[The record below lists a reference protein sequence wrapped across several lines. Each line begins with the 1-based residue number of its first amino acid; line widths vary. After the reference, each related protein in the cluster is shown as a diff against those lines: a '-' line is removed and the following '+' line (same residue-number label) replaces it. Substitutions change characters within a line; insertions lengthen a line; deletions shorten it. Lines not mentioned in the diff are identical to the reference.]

1 MRPSKLSSRPM
12 TSTPALYA
20 DFTTARI
27 TAFSPG
33 ASPPPVRT
41 PIFFIFGMGGGYGG
55 RRGVAWRVTGS
66 IAVALACHALS
77 PGHNN
82 VVTADLRRQRRRKFD
97 TGATFASSEREGWW
111 TARGSNS
118 RPPHCERGALPT
130 ELAAHC
136 FCCVTHPAHIAW
148 RASSYCST
156 WYLQGQLRPA

>member
-55 RRGVAWRVTGS
+55 RRGVAWRVTRS

-77 PGHNN
+77 RGHNN
-82 VVTADLRRQRRRKFD
+82 VVTADLRRQRRRKLIRGNLRQLRARRLVD
-97 TGATFASSEREGWW
+97 GAR
-111 TARGSNS
+111 
-118 RPPHCERGALPT
+118 L
-130 ELAAHC
+130 ELATSALRTVAFDSHNAH
-136 FCCVTHPAHIAW
+136 
-148 RASSYCST
+148 
-156 WYLQGQLRPA
+156 